1 MVWSPGLF
9 AAITQRHVKLHSAL
23 VCPKAAPDMS
33 NAGARER
40 VSLRLHHRCEASN
53 GDLVAVDQSE
63 SALQE
68 WFGFAG
74 FIYRRRIGQQ
84 FKPCLN
90 QLARREC
97 SLGNSFTRLDFS
109 DLYIVTQEWRVLGR
123 FRSEEHTSE

>member
-1 MVWSPGLF
+1 M
-9 AAITQRHVKLHSAL
+9 
-23 VCPKAAPDMS
+23 
-33 NAGARER
+33 
-40 VSLRLHHRCEASN
+40 
-53 GDLVAVDQSE
+53 VAVDQSE

-74 FIYRRRIGQQ
+74 FIYRRRSGQQ

-109 DLYIVTQEWRVLGR
+109 DLYIVSKAIFKIHVKRNKTNTKQDAKTGY
-123 FRSEEHTSE
+123 TNQ